1 MIQKEGY
8 NVAKLSATSSLN
20 GYDKE
25 IGTIRLREISNQSLI
40 AMAIPLGEETKF
52 KNSIKNI
59 FGLKMSSPNK
69 SVKNKDTRIFS
80 TQPDQIFVLT
90 KRTDDPEKS
99 MAIEIGKSAY
109 ITDQTDAWVILEI
122 SGSSSREA
130 LERICQLDLDKEIFQ
145 LDSMARASMEHMSA
159 IIIRKADDTFYLM
172 SASSSA
178 KSFLHAVE
186 LSAQHVS

>member
-1 MIQKEGY
+1 M
-8 NVAKLSATSSLN
+8 AKLSATSSLD

-59 FGLKMSSPNK
+59 FGLKMPSPNK

-122 SGSSSREA
+122 SGWRKGNRYSCRNCILTYVRSRGRA
-130 LERICQLDLDKEIFQ
+130 ATWLNYRQL
-145 LDSMARASMEHMSA
+145 AP
-159 IIIRKADDTFYLM
+159 
-172 SASSSA
+172 
-178 KSFLHAVE
+178 
-186 LSAQHVS
+186 

>member
-8 NVAKLSATSSLN
+8 NVAKLSATSSLD
-20 GYDKE
+20 GYEKE

-40 AMAIPLGEETKF
+40 AMAIPLGEEAKF
-52 KNSIKNI
+52 KNTIKNT
-59 FGLKMSSPNK
+59 FGLKMPSPNK
-69 SVKNKDTRIFS
+69 SVKNKDTRILS

-99 MAIEIGKSAY
+99 MAIEIGKNAY

-130 LERICQLDLDKEIFQ
+130 LERICQLDLDKEVFQ
-145 LDSMARASMEHMSA
+145 LDGMARTSMEHMSA

-186 LSAQHVS
+186 LSANHVS

>member
-8 NVAKLSATSSLN
+8 NVAKLSATSSLD

-59 FGLKMSSPNK
+59 FGLKMPSPNM

-145 LDSMARASMEHMSA
+145 LDSMARTSMEHMSA

-186 LSAQHVS
+186 LSAHHVS

>member
-1 MIQKEGY
+1 M
-8 NVAKLSATSSLN
+8 AKLSAISSLN
-20 GYDKE
+20 GYDKD
-25 IGTIRLREISNQSLI
+25 IGNIRLREVSNQSLI
-40 AMAIPLGEETKF
+40 AMAIPQGGETKF

-59 FGLKMSSPNK
+59 FGLKMPTPSK
-69 SVKNKDTRIFS
+69 SVKNKDTRILS

-90 KRTDDPEKS
+90 KRIDDPEKS
-99 MAIEIGKSAY
+99 MAIEFDGSAY

-130 LERICQLDLDKEIFQ
+130 LERICLLDLDKEIFQ
-145 LDSMARASMEHMSA
+145 LDSMARTSMEHMSA
-159 IIIRKADDTFYLM
+159 IIIRKAEDTFYLM

-178 KSFLHAVE
+178 KSFLHALE

>member
-1 MIQKEGY
+1 
-8 NVAKLSATSSLN
+8 VAKLSATDSLG

-25 IGTIRLREISNQSLI
+25 IGNIRLREITNQSLI
-40 AMAIPLGEETKF
+40 AMAIPQGEESKF
-52 KNSIKNI
+52 KNNIKNI
-59 FGLKMSSPNK
+59 FNLKMPSPTK
-69 SVKNKDTRIFS
+69 SVKNKDTRLLF

-90 KRTDDPEKS
+90 KKAEDPENS
-99 MAIEIGKSAY
+99 MAITFGESAY

-122 SGSSSREA
+122 SGVSSREA
-130 LERICQLDLDKEIFQ
+130 LERICQVDLDKNVFQ
-145 LDSMARASMEHMSA
+145 LDGMARTSMEHMSA